1 MTKKHNARNERIKR
15 RYFEFLKHARQ
26 QSEQSI
32 DKAAAAIERFD
43 AWNRR
48 KDFRQFHIEQ
58 PIAFKEYLEKQRHS
72 KTGRPLS
79 MSVSCCHMANVLRE
93 RR

>member
-1 MTKKHNARNERIKR
+1 MTQKHNARNERTKR
-15 RYFEFLKHARQ
+15 RYFEFLKHAKR
-26 QSEQSI
+26 QSEPSI

-58 PIAFKEYLEKQRHS
+58 AMAFKAHLEKECHPRS
-72 KTGRPLS
+72 DRPVWGLS
-79 MSVSCCHMANVLRE
+79 RCSV
-93 RR
+93 

>member
-48 KDFRQFHIEQ
+48 KEFRQFHIEQ
-58 PIAFKEYLEKQRHS
+58 PIAFKEPHGGIGSAKPIRRL
-72 KTGRPLS
+72 G
-79 MSVSCCHMANVLRE
+79 VSEDILLRLHI
-93 RR
+93 

>member
-1 MTKKHNARNERIKR
+1 MTKEHNARNERIKR
-15 RYFEFLKHARQ
+15 RYLEFLKHAKR

-48 KDFRQFHIEQ
+48 KDFRQFHVEQ
-58 PIAFKEYLEKQRHS
+58 AMASCSWTTDPSYGPGGL
-72 KTGRPLS
+72 GRLAGRAG
-79 MSVSCCHMANVLRE
+79 M
-93 RR
+93 